1 METKELEKLFPL
13 ELETSSIKEKDIS
26 EKVVKSSMLKL
37 HSIKAVVLK
46 LCQLGEDHIKNLQ
59 PLGEQLTSSKKVLHY
74 LKETKFQKVPSVSS
88 ALSVSSKSLQFRRKF
103 TNEQTRYLL
112 SLTKDLTDNN
122 AIKREVIWKRVLSNQ
137 KALKLGLIT
146 GKEEDE
152 DEVQRAKQHLDDKV
166 RHEAKR
172 RQLSKKK

>member
-13 ELETSSIKEKDIS
+13 EIETSSIKEKDIS

-46 LCQLGEDHIKNLQ
+46 LYQLEDHIKNLQ

-74 LKETKFQKVPSVSS
+74 LKETEFQKVPSVSS

-103 TNEQTRYLL
+103 TNEETRYLL
-112 SLTKDLTDNN
+112 SLTKDLIDNY
-122 AIKREVIWKRVLSNQ
+122 AIKREVVWKRVLSNQ

-152 DEVQRAKQHLDDKV
+152 DEVQRAKQHLNDKV
-166 RHEAKR
+166 RQEAKR